1 MNVSLYLRVRFS
13 ECDAQNVVFN
23 ARYADYVD
31 VASTEYMRYLV
42 GGYQRLVERGFST
55 QVVNLNIDW
64 FAPAVFD
71 EVLLLTMSCANI
83 GTSSFSLT
91 CSIKRLSDHTKIA
104 KASVVYCVLDDV
116 KAVKTVIPED
126 IRTSLVNDVYVGPL
140 NFAGDLPATSTK
152 IPV

>member
-31 VASTEYMRYLV
+31 VASTEYMRYLI
-42 GGYQRLVERGFST
+42 GGYQRFVERGFST

-71 EVLLLTMSCANI
+71 DVLLLTMSCANI

-91 CSIKRLSDHTKIA
+91 CSIERLSDHSKIA
-104 KASVVYCVLDDV
+104 QASVVYVVLDDT
-116 KAVKTVIPED
+116 KATKTPIPKD
-126 IRTSLVNDVYVGPL
+126 IRTRLVKDMHVGPL
-140 NFAGDLPATSTK
+140 NFAGDIAVTSTQ